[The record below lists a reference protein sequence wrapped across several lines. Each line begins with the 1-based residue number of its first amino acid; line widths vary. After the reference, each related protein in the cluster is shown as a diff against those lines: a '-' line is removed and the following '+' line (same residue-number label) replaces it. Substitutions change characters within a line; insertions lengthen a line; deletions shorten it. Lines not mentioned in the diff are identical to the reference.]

1 MMKRLQSRRVI
12 ILTVLTTL
20 LCSLPALAADTLIEN
35 ARLVT
40 GTSQGILTGA
50 SVLVRDGRIVSLA
63 AQGRPTETA
72 TDAEVI
78 DAAGAYVTA
87 GFFDSSN
94 VIGLL
99 EMGGGI
105 SNRDYVLRETEMGAG
120 FQVSLGLNRFSSLIP
135 MMRVQGVTRAL
146 VRPDAGSGNIA
157 GQSAIVGLGGK
168 PGMLMVDNN
177 AVFVDLTENA
187 SKFSGGSRAKAITDL
202 LDALDEAAL
211 YSKHT
216 AAYQAGNLRELRQSE
231 RDLKALLPIIRGVK
245 PLAVSMDRAAD
256 IETVLRQLDPY
267 KLQIVL
273 IGGREAWQVAAMLA
287 ERQVPVVINPMDNLP
302 SSFDQLGARLDNA
315 ALLVKAGVMV
325 AFMTED
331 VFTETRSLTQG
342 AGVAVAHGL
351 AWQDGLNAVTIN
363 PAIIWGI
370 DKQYGALA
378 PGRVADLLVWDGDP
392 LEVTSRPAKIM
403 IDGEWVSTQT
413 RQTLLR
419 DRYSDLNRTG
429 LPFGYQ

>member
-1 MMKRLQSRRVI
+1 
-12 ILTVLTTL
+12 
-20 LCSLPALAADTLIEN
+20 
-35 ARLVT
+35 
-40 GTSQGILTGA
+40 
-50 SVLVRDGRIVSLA
+50 
-63 AQGRPTETA
+63 
-72 TDAEVI
+72 
-78 DAAGAYVTA
+78 
-87 GFFDSSN
+87 
-94 VIGLL
+94 
-99 EMGGGI
+99 
-105 SNRDYVLRETEMGAG
+105 
-120 FQVSLGLNRFSSLIP
+120 
-135 MMRVQGVTRAL
+135 
-146 VRPDAGSGNIA
+146 
-157 GQSAIVGLGGK
+157 
-168 PGMLMVDNN
+168 MLMVDNN